1 MNMKFCNQKMPGL
14 ILLDGT
20 IRSAMDLYLERLQQA
35 IASATCGI
43 TSEELTN
50 RPQGKWSVAEVL
62 EHLYLTYTGTLK
74 GFDRCLKAGKPL
86 ASEPSLKQRAFITL
100 VVELGHYPK
109 GRKAPERVLP
119 RGMPADRVIADIG
132 PQIAAMDKIIAQC
145 EARYGTRTKVL
156 DHPVLGPLTARQ
168 WRKFHWVHGRHHVKQ
183 ILARR
188 ESTPEAG

>member
-1 MNMKFCNQKMPGL
+1 LQAKMPGL

-20 IRSAMDLYLERLQQA
+20 MRGAMDLYLERLQQA
-35 IASATCGI
+35 IASATRGM

-74 GFDRCLKAGKPL
+74 AFDRCLKAGHPL

-100 VVELGHYPK
+100 VVELGHFPN
-109 GRKAPERVLP
+109 GRKAPERTLP
-119 RGMPADRVIADIG
+119 RGMPVERVVADIG
-132 PQIAAMDKIIAQC
+132 PQIVAMDKIIAQC
-145 EARYGTRTKVL
+145 EARHGTRTRVL
-156 DHPVLGPLTARQ
+156 DHPALGPLTARQ
-168 WRKFHWVHGRHHVKQ
+168 WRKFHWVHGWHHVKQ
-183 ILARR
+183 ILARK